1 MDVKFK
7 AYCDCSNLLWA
18 SPLVQ
23 QQVTLGFV
31 DSNLNSYLSG
41 KLDPRTPLFGVDCH
55 ALEAAQPE
63 PGSLLYYLGEK
74 FKAIPHSGPGVC
86 DFSKWSSRRTKPGQS
101 KWEEAFR
108 NTDMEPY
115 LVGGRSCGQPTHWR
129 HPRREA
135 CRPLPEA

>member
-7 AYCDCSNLLWA
+7 AYCDCSNLLRA

-41 KLDPRTPLFGVDCH
+41 KVDPKTPLFGVDCH
-55 ALEAAQPE
+55 TIEAVRPE
-63 PGSLLYYLGEK
+63 PGLLIYYLGEK
-74 FKAIPHSGPGVC
+74 FKVTHPL
-86 DFSKWSSRRTKPGQS
+86 SSRRLRLFKMTNQAWTAYFS

-108 NTDMEPY
+108 NANMEPY
-115 LVGGRSCGQPTHWR
+115 LVMNGLAEEPS
-129 HPRREA
+129 
-135 CRPLPEA
+135 LDSLLL